1 MPRAVFLRLIRAVQT
16 VRDPVTAELQGNTL
30 GLQTVGA
37 GCTGTLSYWE
47 EENFLPSARRVLLD
61 RQEHSA
67 TPELVSLQVS
77 LRCCKDEVFVV

>member
-1 MPRAVFLRLIRAVQT
+1 MLEVVEEHWNSVWLAQT
-16 VRDPVTAELQGNTL
+16 D
-30 GLQTVGA
+30 
-37 GCTGTLSYWE
+37 WE
-47 EENFLPSARRVLLD
+47 EEHFFPSARRVLLD

>member
-16 VRDPVTAELQGNTL
+16 VRDPVTAADWRCWRG
-30 GLQTVGA
+30 
-37 GCTGTLSYWE
+37 TGTLSDWE
-47 EENFLPSARRVLLD
+47 EEHFLPSARRVLLD